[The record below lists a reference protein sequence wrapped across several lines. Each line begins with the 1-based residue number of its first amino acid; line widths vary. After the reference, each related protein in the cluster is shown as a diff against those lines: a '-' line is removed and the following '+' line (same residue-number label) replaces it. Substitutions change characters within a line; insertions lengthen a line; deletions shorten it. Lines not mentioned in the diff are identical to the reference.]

1 MNLVNEVDPTFV
13 VMKKRKNTNKIGKT
27 KPTKEQQYI
36 HGEDQVITSKRNE
49 TNSNNIKKD

>member
-27 KPTKEQQYI
+27 KPTKEQ
-36 HGEDQVITSKRNE
+36 
-49 TNSNNIKKD
+49 